1 MTLKRMLLGAAF
13 ATTARSKTNTET
25 MGNTASLGKARSARR
40 LAVAA
45 VLALE
50 MMGGWASPSYATVLT
65 WSLDDVR
72 LSDGGIATGSF
83 AFDADTGAFSAI
95 AVTTTAGSAFAGAS
109 YNAIAPTPASTA
121 TGWYLVTKQGDLT
134 GTPLLAL
141 SLFGGLLTDLGGSI
155 PLDVGTAAEY
165 SCSDASCAYASPL
178 RTVISGEIAAIPQV
192 GSGVPETST
201 WVMLLSGLG
210 ALGFVRNSRNKAA
223 TLPA

>member
-1 MTLKRMLLGAAF
+1 MLSGAAF
-13 ATTARSKTNTET
+13 AATAFAQTNTQAL
-25 MGNTASLGKARSARR
+25 GNTASLRKGRPARR

-50 MMGGWASPSYATVLT
+50 MVGGWVSPSYATVLT

-72 LSDGGIATGSF
+72 LSDGGVATGSF
-83 AFDADTGAFSAI
+83 AFDADTGTFSAI

-121 TGWYLVTKQGDLT
+121 TGPYLVTKAQGDLT

-141 SLFGGLLTDLGGSI
+141 SLFGGSLSDVGGVI
-155 PLDVGTAAEY
+155 PLDAGTAAEY

-178 RTVISGEIAAIPQV
+178 RTVISGEIASISQV
-192 GSGVPETST
+192 GPGVPETST
-201 WVMLLSGLG
+201 WVMMLSGLG
-210 ALGFVRNSRNKAA
+210 ALGFVRKRRNKAA